1 MDHDENYLA
10 HHGILGQ
17 KWGVRRYQN
26 YDGSLTSLG
35 RKHRGLNEKGS
46 KSAGD
51 GVKKAVKTIQK
62 AQQKRR
68 AERTTA
74 MQTARK
80 ASYKKNAED
89 KVARESYERDKL
101 KQRIRSHPKELY
113 KYRDVLSK
121 DEAKELIEQIEWDR
135 KLEDIKF
142 DEYKRFNARAREVA
156 NTAQNVASLMTQ
168 SISIYNNAA
177 LIYNAMIDHQIKSGG
192 MSMEDGRKA
201 RIDQL
206 AWKND
211 QNNSGNQNGNNGNQ
225 NSDAEKKKK

>member
-68 AERTTA
+68 AERA
-74 MQTARK
+74 EEMEAAR
-80 ASYKKNAED
+80 
-89 KVARESYERDKL
+89 KVARQKAAEEKAARELKEREAL
-101 KQRIRSHPKELY
+101 KQRIRNHPSDMY
-113 KYRDVLSK
+113 KYRNQLTK
-121 DEAKELIEQIEWDR
+121 DEAKELIDQIEWDR
-135 KLEDIKF
+135 KMADIKF

-156 NTAQNVASLMTQ
+156 STVTTTATILNQGL
-168 SISIYNNAA
+168 SIYNNTA
-177 LIYNAMIDHQIKSGG
+177 LIYNAMIDHQIKNGA
-192 MSMEDGRKA
+192 MTADDGKKA
-201 RIDQL
+201 KMDQL
-206 AWKND
+206 AWPKKGKGKGNGDKGDKGDKAND
-211 QNNSGNQNGNNGNQ
+211 
-225 NSDAEKKKK
+225 DDDED